1 MVSSMG
7 SETGTDAAPIL
18 VDVRSPGEFASGHV
32 EGALN
37 LPLDRLQVDAPK
49 ALPDPSAEVLLY
61 CLSGARSQMAMV
73 WLQQMGYTGARNGGS
88 VAMVAMQMGRAIQ
101 RN

>member
-1 MVSSMG
+1 MASGMSSPTGAGAVS
-7 SETGTDAAPIL
+7 IL
-18 VDVRSPGEFASGHV
+18 VDVRSPGEFAAGHV

-37 LPLDRLQVDAPK
+37 MPLDRLQADAAT
-49 ALPDPSAEVLLY
+49 ALPDPSVEVVLY
-61 CLSGARSQMAMV
+61 CLSGARSHMAMV

-88 VAMVAMQMGRAIQ
+88 VGMVAMQTGRAIR

>member
-1 MVSSMG
+1 MTSQSG
-7 SETGTDAAPIL
+7 SEAAPIL

-37 LPLDRLQVDAPK
+37 VPLDRLQQDVRAL
-49 ALPDPSAEVLLY
+49 LPDQSADLLLY
-61 CLSGARSQMAMV
+61 CLSGARSHMAMV
-73 WLQQMGYTGARNGGS
+73 WLQQMGYSGARNGGS
-88 VAMVAMQMGRAIQ
+88 VGMVAMQTGRAIR

>member
-1 MVSSMG
+1 MASGMSYP
-7 SETGTDAAPIL
+7 TGTGTTPIL

-37 LPLDRLQVDAPK
+37 MPLDRLQADAGT
-49 ALPDPSAEVLLY
+49 ALPDPSAEMVLY
-61 CLSGARSQMAMV
+61 CLSGARSHMAMV

-88 VAMVAMQMGRAIQ
+88 VGMVAMQTGRAIR

>member
-1 MVSSMG
+1 MASGMG
-7 SETGTDAAPIL
+7 SKTGANAAPIL

-37 LPLDRLQVDAPK
+37 MPLDRLQIEAPK
-49 ALPDPSAEVLLY
+49 ALPDPSAEVVLY
-61 CLSGARSQMAMV
+61 CLSGARSHMAMV

-88 VAMVAMQMGRAIQ
+88 VGMVAMQTGRAIR